1 MVGQKKVNSLAIAV
15 LRFHITGALADK
27 TVSMSC
33 ESGNYRTAPAECV
46 SQVVMLQTGVN
57 FMSQL
62 TPPATGDSITLTE
75 QTTSRNAA
83 RSAALWEEMDVA
95 PWPKKIVLLAC
106 EALRQ
111 FGARDFDPF
120 TVDGVNIVDIHPRG
134 NSLGGESSPGM
145 IMLRQHNHSVVNASL
160 VRDLHPPQGNPFG
173 GDPSANI
180 PTLQRNAPLF
190 IDGGS
195 AHPHKIPVVKA
206 TEKTD
211 PAASDE
217 DTEEAYRS
225 SGDIWPQKRN
235 TKYKNGDEGFAF
247 FTKAPPMDWF
257 ILLIACVV
265 LFLFDYFVLQR
276 YTTGGFR
283 THMVILCIW
292 IFLAAVFNLIVWA
305 RMGSMKAVDWS
316 SGYLLEWM
324 LSMDNL
330 FVFHLVFAAFK
341 TPKTQI
347 HKAVFVGIIGAVV
360 MRMFFFMIVS
370 TLLHVLHWVRFPF
383 GVLLVYS
390 GIEAARADDD
400 EDMDLEDTRLV
411 RVLRRILGDR
421 LSETYDK
428 SDVGAMFVYTEKG
441 RLQVSMLLVVTL
453 CLEVSD
459 IMFALD
465 SVSAKVAQ
473 IPDQYIAFS
482 SSVIAMYGLRA
493 MFFIVKDLVD
503 MFDLLKYGL
512 CAILVFIGIE
522 LMFAHYIKLS
532 STSVLV
538 IIVAVFAVSICGS
551 FAKKQLI
558 PPESRESAMEDTA

>member
-1 MVGQKKVNSLAIAV
+1 L
-15 LRFHITGALADK
+15 
-27 TVSMSC
+27 C
-33 ESGNYRTAPAECV
+33 ERESDRPAPSECV
-46 SQVVMLQTGVN
+46 PQVCMLQTGISVVN
-57 FMSQL
+57 NL
-62 TPPATGDSITLTE
+62 APPASEDSIALME
-75 QTTSRNAA
+75 QTASRNAA
-83 RSAALWEEMDVA
+83 REAALWGEVDVA
-95 PWPKKIVLLAC
+95 PWPEKIVLIVR

-111 FGARDFDPF
+111 RGARNFDPF
-120 TVDGVNIVDIHPRG
+120 IVDGDSIVDLHPPDG
-134 NSLGGESSPGM
+134 NPLGGDSSSDIPR
-145 IMLRQHNHSVVNASL
+145 LRQHGPSSVDASL
-160 VRDLHPPQGNPFG
+160 VMDLHPPQGNPLG
-173 GDPSANI
+173 GYPSANI
-180 PTLQRNAPLF
+180 PTLRRNAPFVVHKGSIVDLHPPYGNPL
-190 IDGGS
+190 GGDPS
-195 AHPHKIPVVKA
+195 KIPMIRDMP
-206 TEKTD
+206 TD
-211 PAASDE
+211 PSDSTY
-217 DTEEAYRS
+217 DYAPTKDFWPKQTDRS
-225 SGDIWPQKRN
+225 
-235 TKYKNGDEGFAF
+235 YMNGDEGFSF
-247 FTKAPPMDWF
+247 FHKAPPMDWW

-265 LFLFDYFVLQR
+265 LFLFDFFVMQR
-276 YTTGGFR
+276 YMSDSFR
-283 THMVILCIW
+283 SHIGALCIW
-292 IFLAAVFNLIVWA
+292 VFFAVVFNLIMWS
-305 RMGSMKAVDWS
+305 RMGSKKAVQWCA
-316 SGYLLEWM
+316 GYLLEWM

>member
-1 MVGQKKVNSLAIAV
+1 
-15 LRFHITGALADK
+15 
-27 TVSMSC
+27 
-33 ESGNYRTAPAECV
+33 
-46 SQVVMLQTGVN
+46 
-57 FMSQL
+57 
-62 TPPATGDSITLTE
+62 
-75 QTTSRNAA
+75 
-83 RSAALWEEMDVA
+83 
-95 PWPKKIVLLAC
+95 
-106 EALRQ
+106 
-111 FGARDFDPF
+111 
-120 TVDGVNIVDIHPRG
+120 
-134 NSLGGESSPGM
+134 
-145 IMLRQHNHSVVNASL
+145 MLRQHNHSVVNASL

-330 FVFHLVFAAFK
+330 FVFHLIFVSFK
-341 TPKTQI
+341 TPHTQI
-347 HKAVFVGIIGAVV
+347 HKAVFVGIVGAVV
-360 MRMFFFMIVS
+360 MRMFFFMAVS
-370 TLLHVLHWVRFPF
+370 ILLHLLHWIRFPF
-383 GVLLVYS
+383 GLLLVWS

-400 EDMDLEDTRLV
+400 DDMDIEDMRLV
-411 RVLRRILGDR
+411 RVLRYIVGDR
-421 LSETYDK
+421 LSEKYDE
-428 SDVGAMFVYTEKG
+428 SDEGAMFSYSDKG
-441 RLQVSMLLVVTL
+441 RLQVSMLFVVVA
-453 CLEVSD
+453 CLEISD
-459 IMFALD
+459 ILFALD

-473 IPDQYIAFS
+473 IPDQFIAFS
-482 SSVIAMYGLRA
+482 SSVIAMFGLRA
-493 MFFIVKDLVD
+493 MFFIIKDLTEIFD
-503 MFDLLKYGL
+503 MLKYGL
-512 CAILVFIGIE
+512 CLILVFIGVE
-522 LMFAHYIKLS
+522 LMFAHYIRLPS
-532 STSVLV
+532 STVLFIIGTV
-538 IIVAVFAVSICGS
+538 FILSIVASY
-551 FAKKQLI
+551 AKKRALGN
-558 PPESRESAMEDTA
+558 DTKDTNSIK